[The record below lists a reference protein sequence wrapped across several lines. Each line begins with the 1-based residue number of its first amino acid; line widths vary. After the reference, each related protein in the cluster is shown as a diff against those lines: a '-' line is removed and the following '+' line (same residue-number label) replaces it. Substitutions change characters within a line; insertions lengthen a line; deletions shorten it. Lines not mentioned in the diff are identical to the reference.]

1 MTSSVP
7 RGGLLENYTM
17 EDERPRTLL
26 DELRLTA
33 YFEAYNDIARTGEV
47 HGFTCEWLGTHSAL
61 FELDVP
67 RTFDWSSV
75 LGMLH
80 SAYGKLGEEFLSQS
94 GLANGWHSLVD

>member
-33 YFEAYNDIARTGEV
+33 YFEAYNDIARMGEV
-47 HGFTCEWLGTHSAL
+47 HGFTCE
-61 FELDVP
+61 
-67 RTFDWSSV
+67 
-75 LGMLH
+75 
-80 SAYGKLGEEFLSQS
+80 
-94 GLANGWHSLVD
+94 